1 MDYYFLNN
9 VKSKTGKYF
18 PALKHKNYRFYFSGQ
33 LVSLIGTWL
42 QTVALGWLVF
52 NLTNSPFLVGLISA
66 IQFLP
71 ILLFGIIGGVIADRV
86 NKQHLLIATQTAF
99 MILATILGI
108 ITVAGLSN
116 IWIIGIFAFLLGFVN
131 AIDTPGRQS
140 FIIEMVGREHL
151 HSAIT
156 LNMGSFNT
164 ARVIG
169 PAIAGFLIAQVGAG
183 YTFILNG
190 ISFLGPLVALTSM
203 KLNLKPPKNHHHPLL
218 ALKIGLKYAYH
229 HPIIKTFLIFT
240 IIFSIFGFSYTTM
253 LPVIAE
259 RVYHQTA
266 FGLGLLF
273 SAAGAGA
280 VFGTLLISLLYQKYP
295 TRLLLLGGSMLFAVS
310 LFIFALTS
318 NFYFAMVVL
327 FISGIGF
334 ASQLSLINTT
344 IQNSV
349 ENHLRGRVMSI
360 FTTCLLGMQPIGNLQ
375 IGFVS
380 EYLGSRTAIA
390 IGAVIVF
397 LFATYLYF
405 TFTKLEN
412 IEYSAIT

>member
-1 MDYYFLNN
+1 MNI
-9 VKSKTGKYF
+9 KSVRKRIGRIF
-18 PALKHKNYRFYFSGQ
+18 PALKHQNYRYYFSGQ

-42 QTVALGWLVF
+42 QTVTLGWLVF
-52 NLTNSPFLVGLISA
+52 QMTQSPFMVGLIGA
-66 IQFLP
+66 VQFLP
-71 ILLFGIIGGVIADRV
+71 MLIFTVVGGVIADRV
-86 NKQHLLIATQTAF
+86 DKRKLLLTTQISF
-99 MILATILGI
+99 CILATTLGLL
-108 ITVAGLSN
+108 TVFGYAN
-116 IWIIGIFAFLLGFVN
+116 IWVIGVFAFLLGTVN
-131 AIDTPGRQS
+131 AVDTPGRQS

-156 LNMGSFNT
+156 LNIGSFNS

-169 PAIAGFLIAQVGAG
+169 PAIAGFLIAVVGAG
-183 YTFILNG
+183 ATFILNG
-190 ISFLGPLVALTSM
+190 LTFLGPIIALSTMKTKFIPPTS
-203 KLNLKPPKNHHHPLL
+203 KHHPIL
-218 ALKIGLKYAYH
+218 AMKIGLKYAYR
-229 HPIIKTFLIFT
+229 HPIIRTLLLFT

-259 RVYHQTA
+259 RVYNQSA

-273 SAAGAGA
+273 SAAGLGA
-280 VFGTLLISLLYQKYP
+280 VIGTLVMAVIYTKYP
-295 TRLLLLGGSMLFAVS
+295 PRLLLLGGSFLFASS
-310 LFIFALTS
+310 LLAFTLTTNFVFALIL
-318 NFYFAMVVL
+318 L

-349 ENHLRGRVMSI
+349 ENHVRGRVMSI

-375 IGFVS
+375 LGYLS
-380 EYLGSRTAIA
+380 EQIGSRPAIA
-390 IGAVIVF
+390 IGAMIIFGFSV
-397 LFATYLYF
+397 YLYL